1 MYRIIDAGAKNWQ
14 LQLAVAMG
22 NAADYPELLVQPF
35 QLLQLMPQLAALHEE
50 ALDHG
55 LLVQPSN
62 TLGYFGP
69 YEHRWRVIDDG
80 RGHWEGCSA
89 GHTGMGIE
97 SDGTIKGCP
106 SLPSEDYAGGNV
118 RRSSIEHIWRRSG
131 ALPSMQA
138 RTRDDLWGYCAGC
151 YYADTCRAG
160 CSWMSHVL
168 FGRPGNNPYCHY
180 RALELSRRGLRERI
194 VKIEDAP
201 GRPFDFGRFQ
211 LVVESIDGDGR
222 TEIVDEPPPA
232 EPIGSDGRQAHVPS
246 VLELCRGCHQFV
258 HAHTITCP
266 HCGADVA
273 ARAAEYA
280 ADLVEADDAVN
291 HVLRLIAASGEA
303 DAPLR
308 PGS

>member
-1 MYRIIDAGAKNWQ
+1 VLNHLRAAGIPSSVNTTINAENISQLGELMYRIIDAGAKNWQ

-151 YYADTCRAG
+151 YYADT
-160 CSWMSHVL
+160 V
-168 FGRPGNNPYCHY
+168 
-180 RALELSRRGLRERI
+180 
-194 VKIEDAP
+194 
-201 GRPFDFGRFQ
+201 
-211 LVVESIDGDGR
+211 
-222 TEIVDEPPPA
+222 PP
-232 EPIGSDGRQAHVPS
+232 
-246 VLELCRGCHQFV
+246 
-258 HAHTITCP
+258 
-266 HCGADVA
+266 
-273 ARAAEYA
+273 
-280 ADLVEADDAVN
+280 
-291 HVLRLIAASGEA
+291 
-303 DAPLR
+303 
-308 PGS
+308 